1 MHGHGEGAYGILRG
15 DSDGFICWTDIAIA
29 CRRMINCDQTNR
41 ARQGT
46 VTAAE
51 ERPIE
56 IAADESEREMGSCD
70 RMAVDGSSHFV
81 HYVPHVRPPAIWLI
95 L

>member
-1 MHGHGEGAYGILRG
+1 MHAEGAYGFLRG
-15 DSDGFICWTDIAIA
+15 DSFICSTDRHGPR
-29 CRRMINCDQTNR
+29 RRMINCDQTNR

-81 HYVPHVRPPAIWLI
+81 HYVQHVRSPAIWLI